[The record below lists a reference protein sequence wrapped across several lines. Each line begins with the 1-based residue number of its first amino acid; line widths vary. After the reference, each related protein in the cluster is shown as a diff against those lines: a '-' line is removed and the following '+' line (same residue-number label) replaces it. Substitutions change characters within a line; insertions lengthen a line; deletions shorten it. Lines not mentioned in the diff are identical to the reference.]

1 MSVTLKLADED
12 AAVVGSILKA
22 FAEAKKPGPPDG
34 TDIEAYKHFW
44 NRMRASCGSR
54 SMEHIN
60 DIAGAFQIAVRAN
73 QR

>member
-22 FAEAKKPGPPDG
+22 FAEPVISNTPEG
-34 TDIEAYKHFW
+34 EANYKEWFY
-44 NRMRASCGSR
+44 RMKRSSGSR
-54 SMEHIN
+54 SASHLM

>member
-22 FAEAKKPGPPDG
+22 FAESQFGSILDDDKCRSF
-34 TDIEAYKHFW
+34 YR
-44 NRMRASCGSR
+44 RMIASSGSR
-54 SMEHIN
+54 SPSRII

>member
-22 FAEAKKPGPPDG
+22 FSESKAVAE
-34 TDIEAYKHFW
+34 TDQNYRNFFL
-44 NRMRASCGSR
+44 RMKSASGSR
-54 SMEHIN
+54 TPQHIM

>member
-22 FAEAKKPGPPDG
+22 FASAIGDTSEEEYKKF
-34 TDIEAYKHFW
+34 YQ
-44 NRMRASCGSR
+44 RMRASSGNR
-54 SMEHIN
+54 NLTHIS

>member
-22 FAEAKKPGPPDG
+22 FAENNKRPAFDD
-34 TDIEAYKHFW
+34 TEAYKDFF
-44 NRMRASCGSR
+44 NRMARSCGSR
-54 SMEHIN
+54 TMQHIM

>member
-22 FAEAKKPGPPDG
+22 FAETAPIAQSD
-34 TDIEAYKHFW
+34 EAALKNFY
-44 NRMRASCGSR
+44 NRMIRSSGSR
-54 SMEHIN
+54 SMGHLM